1 MGHAHGG
8 SDAVAPL
15 GLSGLAEADVHARVG
30 GWLVGIIVVGQKVLL
45 EPAVFAVVALR
56 RQTGFGDTKAFPFKI
71 QTQNWFT
78 HNTLHRK
85 LCTW

>member
-30 GWLVGIIVVGQKVLL
+30 G
-45 EPAVFAVVALR
+45 
-56 RQTGFGDTKAFPFKI
+56 
-71 QTQNWFT
+71 
-78 HNTLHRK
+78 
-85 LCTW
+85 

>member
-30 GWLVGIIVVGQKVLL
+30 SRLVGVVVVGQKVLL
-45 EPAVFAVVALR
+45 EPAVFAVVALWT
-56 RQTGFGDTKAFPFKI
+56 QIGFWDAKVFPFKI
-71 QTQNWFT
+71 QTLIHT
-78 HNTLHRK
+78 
-85 LCTW
+85 